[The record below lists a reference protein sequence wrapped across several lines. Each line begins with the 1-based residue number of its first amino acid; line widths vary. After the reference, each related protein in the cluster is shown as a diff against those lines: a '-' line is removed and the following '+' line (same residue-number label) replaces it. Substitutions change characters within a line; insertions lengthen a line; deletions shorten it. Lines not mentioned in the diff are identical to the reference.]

1 MELKGPSSHEEGPKR
16 APQQQATGEAGGS
29 IPIPTPIP
37 IPPSIPIPVSAPPP
51 TALDLPGADSPPHIS
66 ISSLPK
72 PSKFCCS
79 TAALQQQNRVPTIQA
94 HIYIYIYIYIICC
107 CCCCCCCAGE
117 APLGKGRGAA
127 LLPGRRRILRAA
139 AKQLAAVELLQ
150 EQLDVSAVDIDT
162 HCMPPPDAAADSS
175 GSHPLQQQQQQQQQG
190 SEAPTCSSQSRSL
203 ELLRLH
209 ALLQAAVG
217 TEQDLVV
224 VG

>member
-1 MELKGPSSHEEGPKR
+1 MRKALRGPHSSRQRGRRGDRYRSRPRSRSHHRSRSRSQLHP
-16 APQQQATGEAGGS
+16 PQPSTYQALTAH
-29 IPIPTPIP
+29 PTSPS
-37 IPPSIPIPVSAPPP
+37 PPCPSPVSSA
-51 TALDLPGADSPPHIS
+51 
-66 ISSLPK
+66 
-72 PSKFCCS
+72 
-79 TAALQQQNRVPTIQA
+79 AALQHCRNKTGYLQFR
-94 HIYIYIYIYIICC
+94 HIYIMCCC